1 MTKDPKQ
8 PLDINELIKQIGE
21 ADRKNAQDRE
31 KIDQIKWVASEGK
44 TVVANRISDKEKI
57 GDIGIL
63 EKRMSDFEIEFKSKS
78 DALLEWNTR
87 TNKLLIWVNIV
98 TIIAIV
104 SFFLVLIGYWGEIYF
119 HYRQQEES
127 LWKIKADYEK
137 MIQEMKVV
145 WQKK

>member
-1 MTKDPKQ
+1 MTKDSKPH
-8 PLDINELIKQIGE
+8 LNINELIKQISE

-31 KIDQIKWVASEGK
+31 KIDQIKWVASENK
-44 TVVANRISDKEKI
+44 TVVANRISDKEKTD
-57 GDIGIL
+57 DIGIL

-87 TNKLLIWVNIV
+87 TNRLLIWVILV

-104 SFFLVLIGYWGEIYF
+104 SFFLVLIGYWAEIYF

-127 LWKIKADYEK
+127 LWEIKADYQK
-137 MIQEMKVV
+137 MIQEMKVAG
-145 WQKK
+145 QKK